1 MLVFVGE
8 RNQTYNTSPPVT
20 IRTLPSADISLY
32 VTVWYTTVLQEQIG
46 TWLFQYA
53 LNLLSR

>member
-32 VTVWYTTVLQEQIG
+32 VTV
-46 TWLFQYA
+46 
-53 LNLLSR
+53 